1 MKLRAAQI
9 MTLALAVSL
18 AGPAAAISVDDMVAW
33 SAPGKPLRMD
43 VGLTDLGAARAS
55 DIRVQVAS
63 ASEHAR
69 FGLTRPDW
77 ADSVSF
83 RIVTSGDK
91 VVARATSGAPVD
103 GDAVNFL
110 VEIQALGQGR
120 LQQVASSLSGSAS
133 PLVPA
138 SAPTASAPRPRPA
151 PEVERPRPVVEK
163 PAAKPVAK
171 PAPVVEKTVS
181 KPAPAPVA
189 EKPAPAPAAAPVA
202 AAEPIEIMPS
212 AQAPVSP
219 TVNPATAGEEGGA
232 VGGGHDSLEAIN
244 QERGV
249 VQLQLQDAQAMVSQ
263 FEQRLKELD
272 ERQAVLEGGAP
283 VAADA
288 PVETEA
294 EAEAVADVPAP
305 GESNGTGA
313 AAYDTFN
320 NVMIALIVLILG
332 TVFGI
337 EHLRAKRRK

>member
-33 SAPGKPLRMD
+33 SAPGKPLKMD

-63 ASEHAR
+63 EAEHAR
-69 FGLTRPDW
+69 FGLTRPEW

-83 RIVTSGDK
+83 RIVTSGSK
-91 VVARATSGAPVD
+91 VVARASSGAPVD
-103 GDAVNFL
+103 GDSVNFL

-138 SAPTASAPRPRPA
+138 SAPVASAPRPRPA
-151 PEVERPRPVVEK
+151 PAPAVERPRPVVE
-163 PAAKPVAK
+163 KPVAK
-171 PAPVVEKTVS
+171 PAPVVEKAVS

-189 EKPAPAPAAAPVA
+189 EKPAPAPAV

-219 TVNPATAGEEGGA
+219 TVNPATAGDEGGA
-232 VGGGHDSLEAIN
+232 VGGGHDTLEAIN

-272 ERQAVLEGGAP
+272 ERQAVLEGGTP

-288 PVETEA
+288 DAPVDA
-294 EAEAVADVPAP
+294 PVEAVAEAPVP

-332 TVFGI
+332 AVFGI

>member
-63 ASEHAR
+63 EAEHAR

-103 GDAVNFL
+103 GDSVNFL
-110 VEIQALGQGR
+110 IEIQSLGQGR

-138 SAPTASAPRPRPA
+138 SAPTATAPRPRPEPVA
-151 PEVERPRPVVEK
+151 APRPVVEK
-163 PAAKPVAK
+163 PVAR

-181 KPAPAPVA
+181 KPAPAPAPVA
-189 EKPAPAPAAAPVA
+189 EKPAPAPAAAPAA

-212 AQAPVSP
+212 AQSPVSP
-219 TVNPATAGEEGGA
+219 TVNPATAGDEGGA
-232 VGGGHDSLEAIN
+232 VGGGHDTLEAIN

-272 ERQAVLEGGAP
+272 ERQAVLEGGTP

-288 PVETEA
+288 PVESEA
-294 EAEAVADVPAP
+294 AVEAVADVPAP
-305 GESNGTGA
+305 GESNGSGA

-320 NVMIALIVLILG
+320 NVMIALIALILG
-332 TVFGI
+332 AVFGI